1 MHHSHSPQMEPHKS
15 TDMFC
20 FTDSD
25 SSDSDDFIAVRQ
37 EQSHPLLPAACHQY
51 TLVDTATSKAQAKKL
66 VQNHRFSYQTRGK
79 QNTKINIYDCKLH
92 SNCNHRMQVV
102 HTTDGIRV
110 LERGRHSKELSS
122 SKVGIHPA
130 IRDQVDTIIRGT
142 HFPI

>member
-15 TDMFC
+15 SDIMFS

-25 SSDSDDFIAVRQ
+25 SSDSDDFLAVRQ
-37 EQSHPLLPAACHQY
+37 EQPLLPAACHQY
-51 TLVDTATSKAQAKKL
+51 TLVDTVTSNAQVKKL
-66 VQNHRFSYQTRGK
+66 VGNHKFAYQSRGK
-79 QNTKINIYDCKLH
+79 DHTKVNTYACKLH
-92 SNCNHRMQVV
+92 ANCKHRMQVV
-102 HTTDGIRV
+102 HSTDGIRV

-122 SKVGIHPA
+122 SKVGIHPV